1 MTIDHEA
8 AFLDALNK
16 IGTRKEED
24 AVLEKDADGER
35 VTATVSTRAASAVSI
50 RNLFKH
56 PEAHAI
62 VLDSVLL
69 DRYGPE
75 WLLWEPETLQ
85 VTVQADFGHT
95 LSDLNLSKLQA
106 CKTLHLVDTFWENWE
121 VFLWCC
127 MPLNDEFPD
136 FEVLQVPTVAQCA
149 VAVDVAGRI
158 RKDTPWS
165 KEVKTFWSVVYRHEG
180 LFVPIAPLDDVG
192 LEVPEGLDVSLV
204 RKKFEEAKRTRIHPP
219 VRAPE
224 DGQVLRLLVV
234 HEYLEENSARVE
246 AQLKAVSRVA

>member
-8 AFLDALNK
+8 AFLNALQK
-16 IGTRKEED
+16 VGKKEEET
-24 AVLEKDADGER
+24 ALEKDADGEH
-35 VTATVSTRAASAVSI
+35 VTAAVTAAASTAVSL

-56 PEAHAI
+56 PESHAI
-62 VLDSVLL
+62 VLDSVMLNH
-69 DRYGPE
+69 YGPE
-75 WLLWEPETLQ
+75 WLLWEPETIQ
-85 VTVQADFGHT
+85 ITVQSDFGHT

-106 CKTLHLVDTFWENWE
+106 CKTLHLVDTFWETWE

-149 VAVDVAGRI
+149 AAVDVAGRI

-165 KEVKTFWSVVYRHEG
+165 KEVKAFWSVVYRHEG
-180 LFVPIAPLDDVG
+180 LFVPIAPLDEVA
-192 LEVPEGLDVSLV
+192 LEVPEGLDVPLV
-204 RKKFEEAKRTRIHPP
+204 KKKFAEAKRTGVHPP

-224 DGQVLRLLVV
+224 DGQVLRLLAV
-234 HEYLEENSARVE
+234 HEYLEANSARIE
-246 AQLKAVSRVA
+246 AQLKAVSRVV